1 LHIQLSL
8 PVTPNSQIPS
18 IQTMKI
24 TTCTMD
30 QHKLRPTEVPHEE
43 SSSLKSKADKV
54 VAHEVAEPSEVAN
67 LNIVKTEVVKVIEN
81 ESVMNQSGPLVITV
95 ESSRENIPVLHQNI
109 QADDNASSLSVDL
122 LIQKLSSVSLS
133 PAIESSKENIPV
145 LHQNIQAD
153 DNASSLSVDL
163 LIQKLSSVSLRP
175 APDMTS

>member
-1 LHIQLSL
+1 LQIQFSL

-18 IQTMKI
+18 TQTMKI

-30 QHKLRPTEVPHEE
+30 QHELRPTEVPHEE

-54 VAHEVAEPSEVAN
+54 VAHEVAEPFEVAN
-67 LNIVKTEVVKVIEN
+67 LNIVKKEVVKVVEN
-81 ESVMNQSGPLVITV
+81 ESVMNQSGPADEN
-95 ESSRENIPVLHQNI
+95 ESSKENIPILHQNI

-122 LIQKLSSVSLS
+122 LIQKLSSVSLG
-133 PAIESSKENIPV
+133 PAPESSKENIPV

-153 DNASSLSVDL
+153 DNAGSLSVDL